1 MTKDVFPHWARWIA
15 MDEDGL
21 WWCYEVEPHQHDHG
35 WYENEVGLSQK
46 LTVQK
51 LSELSW
57 QQSLQQIN
65 N

>member
-1 MTKDVFPHWARWIA
+1 